1 MKNIYIPISK
11 VDPVKHM
18 VYGYASTDALD
29 SQGEVVK
36 VDALK
41 EALPDYMKYAN
52 IREMHR
58 NSAVGKTKEATIDS
72 KGLFIGVKVVDK
84 PAWEKV
90 AEKVYNGFSIG
101 GRVLTKIGD
110 EITQLRL
117 SEISLVDR
125 PANPECE
132 FSVVKFDDGK
142 EGMKVKKDIGGA
154 LEALEIAADAE
165 QMAVGEHLNGE
176 DTTNLD
182 TAVNALKEQAQSE
195 LGEPEAHEDLVAHMQ
210 DEAADDAAADI
221 MGDDEDDDDKAER
234 PEMIKVHA
242 STNTATTVAAS
253 TAATTAR
260 DEQKVEFDK
269 TTDITTGNVI
279 ITSTDNQEVDAGC
292 AVVPQNKKGAK
303 AEEIGNL
310 SKYAKG
316 TKKCDQCGGT
326 GMYNQGKCTK
336 CMGKG
341 ILAPAGVVD
350 DKAEEAEAIDGKD
363 KPVDQTE
370 AETKEIP
377 AASKAVEDEAEK
389 VEKATLSTSQR
400 NNLDDSDFAYIDS
413 KGGRHLPIND
423 AAHVRNALARFNQ
436 TQFESQ
442 AAKDKAL
449 AAINAAAKK
458 FGVNTSNKR
467 FAMPTED
474 EIKAAL
480 EKAEIKVNKATL
492 GAAKEALAN
501 DMLKKIADE
510 RDEQEKIDEEI
521 DKIEKSQPD
530 VPEDVASQAPQGP
543 VLEPFVHYMVT
554 KNEPVAPEAPVVPAP
569 AEAPAETPVAP
580 VVPQPVA
587 APAEPVVPE
596 TPEVPLTPDA
606 AALEAEQAAQT
617 PVEVPAEAPV
627 APVEEAKVESG
638 GTLNKLED
646 LNKVEMAMHQSEE
659 ALAKVS
665 SLESEIAEFRKMLVP
680 SQAKA
685 SYLVEKF
692 ETAEPESELLNKI
705 EKASKE
711 LKADPTNPAK
721 KAEAEALQKQYMSR
735 SRG

>member
-1 MKNIYIPISK
+1 
-11 VDPVKHM
+11 
-18 VYGYASTDALD
+18 
-29 SQGEVVK
+29 
-36 VDALK
+36 
-41 EALPDYMKYAN
+41 
-52 IREMHR
+52 
-58 NSAVGKTKEATIDS
+58 
-72 KGLFIGVKVVDK
+72 
-84 PAWEKV
+84 
-90 AEKVYNGFSIG
+90 
-101 GRVLTKIGD
+101 
-110 EITQLRL
+110 
-117 SEISLVDR
+117 
-125 PANPECE
+125 
-132 FSVVKFDDGK
+132 
-142 EGMKVKKDIGGA
+142 
-154 LEALEIAADAE
+154 
-165 QMAVGEHLNGE
+165 
-176 DTTNLD
+176 
-182 TAVNALKEQAQSE
+182 
-195 LGEPEAHEDLVAHMQ
+195 
-210 DEAADDAAADI
+210 
-221 MGDDEDDDDKAER
+221 
-234 PEMIKVHA
+234 
-242 STNTATTVAAS
+242 
-253 TAATTAR
+253 
-260 DEQKVEFDK
+260 
-269 TTDITTGNVI
+269 
-279 ITSTDNQEVDAGC
+279 
-292 AVVPQNKKGAK
+292 
-303 AEEIGNL
+303 
-310 SKYAKG
+310 
-316 TKKCDQCGGT
+316 
-326 GMYNQGKCTK
+326 
-336 CMGKG
+336 
-341 ILAPAGVVD
+341 
-350 DKAEEAEAIDGKD
+350 
-363 KPVDQTE
+363 
-370 AETKEIP
+370 
-377 AASKAVEDEAEK
+377 
-389 VEKATLSTSQR
+389 
-400 NNLDDSDFAYIDS
+400 
-413 KGGRHLPIND
+413 
-423 AAHVRNALARFNQ
+423 
-436 TQFESQ
+436 
-442 AAKDKAL
+442 
-449 AAINAAAKK
+449 
-458 FGVNTSNKR
+458 
-467 FAMPTED
+467 MPTED